1 MLKAILILLFLI
13 VLFQDLKWRSVHWI
27 VFPFMLA
34 LSIFIGIEQI
44 EIVQWAFSFLF
55 LAVLLLSLTLYLTL
69 KTGKLVNIT
78 NGFFSWGDILFL
90 MAIIPVFDLFG
101 FMLFFTFGTLITLI
115 FHGIANWIK
124 TQESVPYAGYM
135 AIVSVFYVLFEPSIL
150 YYKSMLL

>member
-27 VFPFMLA
+27 VFPFMLT

-44 EIVQWAFSFLF
+44 EVVQWAFSFLF

-90 MAIIPVFDLFG
+90 VAIIPVFDLFG
-101 FMLFFTFGTLITLI
+101 FMLFFTVGTLITLI

-135 AIVSVFYVLFEPSIL
+135 AVVSVFYVLFEPSIL